1 MAAAAARAVKRR
13 RTSDETSPKRCR
25 RRDRAEAAVV
35 TVATMCP
42 TSRRLRVAAA
52 LGGLAL
58 VVAACSSGG
67 DESSSAPV
75 TETVAAPSA
84 GAAPPALQF
93 DASLIGG
100 GDIDLAAGFDGKP
113 TLLWFW
119 APWCSVCNRE
129 ASSVQSAAA
138 QYGDQIDFF
147 GVAWSGSDD
156 QFAGFV
162 DDHGLTFPQIS
173 DDPGLV
179 YERFGVAFQP
189 AMVVIQPD
197 GTLERLSGS
206 LDDAAIESVLAAA

>member
-1 MAAAAARAVKRR
+1 M
-13 RTSDETSPKRCR
+13 TPSP
-25 RRDRAEAAVV
+25 
-35 TVATMCP
+35 P
-42 TSRRLRVAAA
+42 TSRSRTSRLAAA

-58 VVAACSSGG
+58 VIAACSSDSG
-67 DESSSAPV
+67 DDAATATDAAPAEAPV
-75 TETVAAPSA
+75 ADATDEAASPA
-84 GAAPPALQF
+84 PTGAAPEALRF

-100 GDIDLAAGFDGKP
+100 GDIDLAADFDGKP

-129 ASSVQSAAA
+129 APTVESAA
-138 QYGDQIDFF
+138 QEYGDQIDFV

-162 DDHGLTFPQIS
+162 DDHALTFPQIS
-173 DDPGLV
+173 DDPGLI

-197 GTLERLSGS
+197 GELQRLSGS
-206 LDDAAIESVLAAA
+206 LDDNAIASVLAAA

>member
-1 MAAAAARAVKRR
+1 MTPTPRR
-13 RTSDETSPKRCR
+13 
-25 RRDRAEAAVV
+25 V
-35 TVATMCP
+35 
-42 TSRRLRVAAA
+42 RVAAA

-58 VVAACSSGG
+58 VVAACSSGD
-67 DESSSAPV
+67 DESSSTPA
-75 TETVAAPSA
+75 TEPVAADTAAEPATDDAAASA
-84 GAAPPALQF
+84 DGAAPQALQF

-100 GDIDLAAGFDGKP
+100 GDIDLAGNFDGKP

-129 ASSVQSAAA
+129 ASNVQSAAA